1 MLRWLFITRK
11 DSRQRLPYFLAH
23 PACGIPW
30 FNYLLRVKV
39 PEKSARK
46 FLGGRHQSPPLI
58 IYRHV
63 DYLVITCTHDAN
75 VFSSLFLNYHDL
87 ALSSLPKRNRDE
99 DNCPW
104 EMYPR
109 EAEERKSKVEAHERK
124 GRKAEAA
131 FADFR
136 RRRRTS
142 QSAARNVHGGRQW
155 RAIAYISLASRC
167 SRLLITQG
175 SGLGTRVINGSGP
188 RLGYR
193 GTKLRANLPQ
203 PYINPDFLSLLSQ
216 RSPSLLPAPPSPCRI
231 PTARYNEK
239 ACVLS
244 CPDYSSPS
252 LAPNK
257 IVY

>member
-1 MLRWLFITRK
+1 MF
-11 DSRQRLPYFLAH
+11 
-23 PACGIPW
+23 
-30 FNYLLRVKV
+30 
-39 PEKSARK
+39 
-46 FLGGRHQSPPLI
+46 SP
-58 IYRHV
+58 R
-63 DYLVITCTHDAN
+63 
-75 VFSSLFLNYHDL
+75 FSSFLK
-87 ALSSLPKRNRDE
+87 LSRSRVLPEEKKRIIVVLERWRSSNRSS
-99 DNCPW
+99 
-104 EMYPR
+104 
-109 EAEERKSKVEAHERK
+109 EEEEIEGEGRGTRAK
-124 GRKAEAA
+124 GKAEAA

-216 RSPSLLPAPPSPCRI
+216 RSPSPLSPARAAEPMPMPDSYGTVQWKGMRL
-231 PTARYNEK
+231 
-239 ACVLS
+239 VLS
-244 CPDYSSPS
+244 RLFLPLS
-252 LAPNK
+252 LAGAPNK

>member
-1 MLRWLFITRK
+1 MHPRCKRFLLAFLKLSRSRALFSRRETETRIIVLE
-11 DSRQRLPYFLAH
+11 R
-23 PACGIPW
+23 CT
-30 FNYLLRVKV
+30 
-39 PEKSARK
+39 
-46 FLGGRHQSPPLI
+46 LGR
-58 IYRHV
+58 
-63 DYLVITCTHDAN
+63 
-75 VFSSLFLNYHDL
+75 
-87 ALSSLPKRNRDE
+87 
-99 DNCPW
+99 
-104 EMYPR
+104 
-109 EAEERKSKVEAHERK
+109 RKSKVEAHERK